1 MTNLPSG
8 GDRAPQFPALDLEL
22 PADVERAMAGIVD
35 TASAEALKWLDC
47 LAEGTGGMMEAIAQN
62 PFLKWLSRRFG
73 TDWLMALLG
82 EVDMAAA
89 AAKVAALQQKYP
101 RETPNQIAHRIMV
114 EKAISAAGI
123 GLATNLIPPIAAA
136 LFAVE
141 LATTARL
148 QAETIYQVAAAY
160 GLDLKSPARRGE
172 VLAIFGLS
180 LGGSNALKLGLSWVE
195 IIPGLG
201 AIVGASSN
209 AVMLY
214 ALGYAACRFYEAKL
228 DPEARPLTAETF
240 RKENEIY
247 LENLGLQKTIMERI
261 LVCQIR
267 ASYPDRTPE
276 ELIAELRNSRLTDQ
290 SIAAIS
296 DDLEHA
302 QTLPELLAQ
311 LHADFA
317 PPLLIQCYHVAI
329 SDGTITPEERQILD
343 AIATRFDLDLESLKT
358 DRLPT

>member
-1 MTNLPSG
+1 MTNSSSG
-8 GDRAPQFPALDLEL
+8 DDRAPQFPALDLPL
-22 PADVERAMAGIVD
+22 PAEVERAMAGVVD

-47 LAEGTGGMMEAIAQN
+47 VAEGTGGMMEAIAQN
-62 PFLKWLSRRFG
+62 PFLQWLSRRFG
-73 TDWLMALLG
+73 TDWLMVLLG
-82 EVDMAAA
+82 EVNVAEAE
-89 AAKVAALQQKYP
+89 AKVAALKQKYP

-228 DPEARPLTAETF
+228 DPEAQPLTAETF
-240 RKENEIY
+240 RQDNETY
-247 LENLGLQKTIMERI
+247 LENLGLQKTLMERI

-276 ELIAELRNSRLTDQ
+276 ELIAELRDSQLSAQ

-302 QTLPELLAQ
+302 QTLPELLEQ

-329 SDGTITPEERQILD
+329 SDGIITPEERQILD
-343 AIATRFDLDLESLKT
+343 AIAARFDLDLESLKQAG
-358 DRLPT
+358 LPT